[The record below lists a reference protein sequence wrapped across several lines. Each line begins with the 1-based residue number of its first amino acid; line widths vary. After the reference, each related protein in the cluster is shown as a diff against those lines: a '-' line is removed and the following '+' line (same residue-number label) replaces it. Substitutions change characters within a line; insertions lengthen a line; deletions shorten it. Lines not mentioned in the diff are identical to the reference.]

1 MLDALMLLAQ
11 AAPFPTTPTAPP
23 PGPPPVFVFGVIAI
37 AFLIIEAI
45 WAGICY
51 MLYITLKAV
60 PPEHQ
65 KMPPG
70 QIWLLLIPLFNLGW
84 NFLVFQRIPE
94 SYQSFFYSRGRT
106 DVGDG
111 GKQIGLW
118 YSICAVCGIVPCLNY
133 IAGPGRASAADRLPH
148 QGHVPARPG
157 AASRRD
163 VLHRLGAGRIPRRRV
178 SAAAVSPARP
188 AHVPAAAS
196 AADAGLRRKR
206 LCQSGNRPE
215 PTSNPPASLTV
226 APPVAESGDSS

>member
-23 PGPPPVFVFGVIAI
+23 PGPPPVFVFGIIAI
-37 AFLIIEAI
+37 AFLVIEAI

-94 SYQSFFYSRGRT
+94 SYQSLFYSRGRT

-118 YSICAVCGIVPCLNY
+118 YAICAVCGIVPCLNY
-133 IAGPGRASAADRLPH
+133 IAGPAALVLLIIFLVKVMSLRGQAP
-148 QGHVPARPG
+148 QVAAMAYTGAVPG
-157 AASRRD
+157 AFPVGFQQPPFPPPS
-163 VLHRLGAGRIPRRRV
+163 
-178 SAAAVSPARP
+178 
-188 AHVPAAAS
+188 
-196 AADAGLRRKR
+196 
-206 LCQSGNRPE
+206 E
-215 PTSNPPASLTV
+215 PMYPP
-226 APPVAESGDSS
+226 PPPPPTQG